1 MPAVFT
7 PLLAATAAAVTL
19 LQAPADPVRAEHAG
33 IGNTNEVQVT
43 RPTHPGAQWFPDAGL
58 GLFIHWGIASVKAMN
73 ISWPMFDRGDGAKIT
88 PDDYWAMAPDFQ
100 PRRYDPD
107 RWLKAARQAGFKY
120 AVFTTRHHEGYAMW
134 PSAFGDLGTRT
145 HMGGRD
151 LVKDFVRACRKH
163 GLKVGFYYSPPDW
176 YFDREFMNFT
186 RKKDAPPRGP
196 DGKDRTTRKSPEE
209 EARHKQ
215 AYAAMVRGQ
224 LEELLTKYGKIDLLW
239 FDGRPRG
246 LTGDEVITIDRI
258 RQLQPH
264 IVVNP
269 RLHRHGDYRTYE
281 RTMKLER
288 PRDEWAEFCNT
299 WTNYWPH
306 VDDAPFRAPG
316 FVLGDL
322 ATSRSLGVN
331 YLLGVGPTKDGEFVP
346 AIYQNMQV
354 VADWMKRNRRSIDG
368 TRPLPP
374 EESASVPA
382 TARGKTRFLF
392 ALPAFKDG
400 GKYQADL
407 LPPVDTTLTWK
418 GAGKPRRVRLLSDGA
433 ALKHSWADGQ
443 LTIELPAAKRSDRP
457 DVVSVE
463 L

>member
-1 MPAVFT
+1 MTTALIALT
-7 PLLAATAAAVTL
+7 LSAAAL
-19 LQAPADPVRAEHAG
+19 QQAPADPVRSEHAG
-33 IGNTNEVQVT
+33 IGVTNEVT
-43 RPTHPGAQWFPDAGL
+43 IARPTHPGTAWFPEAGL

-73 ISWPMFDRGDGAKIT
+73 ISWPMYDRGEGAKIT
-88 PDDYWAMAPDFQ
+88 PNDYWAMAPEFQ
-100 PRRYDPD
+100 PKHYDPD

-134 PSAFGDLGTRT
+134 PSAFGDFGTRT

-151 LVKDFVRACRKH
+151 LVKDFVRACRKN

-196 DGKDRTTRKSPEE
+196 DGQTRTTKKTPEE
-209 EARHKQ
+209 EARQKQ

-246 LTGDEVITIDRI
+246 LTGDEVMPLERI

-269 RLHRHGDYRTYE
+269 RLHRKGDFRTYE
-281 RTMKLER
+281 RTLKADK
-288 PRDEWAEFCNT
+288 PAPEWAEFCNT

-306 VDDAPFRAPG
+306 VDQAPFRAPG
-316 FVLGDL
+316 FVLGEL
-322 ATSRSLGVN
+322 VTSRSLGVN
-331 YLLGVGPTKDGEFVP
+331 YLLGVGPTRDGEFVP
-346 AIYQNMQV
+346 EIYQNMQI
-354 VADWMKRNRRSIDG
+354 VADWMKRNRRSLEG
-368 TRPLPP
+368 TKALPAD
-374 EESASVPA
+374 ESASVPA
-382 TARGKTRFLF
+382 TARGRARYLF

-400 GKYQADL
+400 GKFEKDR
-407 LPPVDTTLTWK
+407 LPPADTTVTWK
-418 GAGKPRRVRLLSDGA
+418 GSQKPRRVRLLGDGA
-433 ALKHSWADGQ
+433 ALKHTWADGQ